1 MRNELT
7 LRRRLLTALVAGALL
22 PAALVGCGIP
32 DRTEVQVDGRGP
44 AGEPGTL
51 NGSGS
56 QPPTRS
62 ATEDPKQFITE
73 YLDAAAGEREQAYD
87 RVKKFIAKEAQGR
100 LPKKKQ
106 SSEVELTVV
115 RLLESPEA
123 RLLTNEGNWE
133 VTVRVQQVGVLRAD
147 GTLDKPTAPE
157 TEYEFKLRRAD
168 PGSQGLV
175 ITNLPNVLLL
185 SVTALRQYYG
195 THTIYFWNSDQSQ
208 LVPDWR
214 YLPNAVPVERR
225 VTEVVR
231 WLAGGPSEWLAPG
244 VTRVPDGT
252 APINNATGSDQ
263 RWEVNLTMPV
273 ADDDRLAKFAT
284 QLAWSLPDL
293 EGQLDLKIQNQKRR
307 TIDLEQERAVHPLYP
322 NLRVPERYCV
332 YDGAIH
338 PLAIGSE
345 PVGTVPVD
353 ADANRNV
360 VSAALSRAG
369 DEVLAA
375 LVVTRSDQKQR
386 LMVGTGPGPV
396 TEFHSSAHVYRSI
409 GRPIWLR
416 SSDRQHPSGLVVADG
431 TLYRFDGAAGMSPL
445 AGMSRAVTAVAASLD
460 GHRIA
465 LIMGGALYVAPV
477 SVDGGETNVGTPRPL
492 TTRLTK
498 LTAVDWYA
506 DNQLVFAGNDGRQ
519 PAIYQTSVDGAVE
532 TPLIRDTSAPVSH
545 LAAYPGGPSGPLPS
559 FSYMYQATV
568 AYRNNPVGTKIER
581 SQVRDVAD
589 GAKQSD
595 PSVPF
600 FFY

>member
-1 MRNELT
+1 V
-7 LRRRLLTALVAGALL
+7 RRRLLTALLAGALL
-22 PAALVGCGIP
+22 PAGLAGCGIP
-32 DRTEVQVDGRGP
+32 ERTEVQVDGRGP
-44 AGEPGTL
+44 AGESGSL

-62 ATEDPKQFITE
+62 ATEDPKEFITD
-73 YLDAAAGEREQAYD
+73 YLAAAAGEREQAYD
-87 RVKKFIAKEAQGR
+87 RVKKFIADEAQGR

-106 SSEVELTVV
+106 SSEIELTVV
-115 RLLESPEA
+115 RLLEAPEA
-123 RLLTNEGNWE
+123 QLLTNEGVWE

-157 TEYEFKLRRAD
+157 AAYEFKLGPAD

-175 ITNLPNVLLL
+175 IIDLPPVLLL
-185 SVTALRQYYG
+185 SDTALRQYYG
-195 THTIYFWNSDQSQ
+195 THTIYFWNSDQSR

-252 APINNATGSDQ
+252 VPINNATGSDE
-263 RWEVNLTMPV
+263 RWEVNLTMP
-273 ADDDRLAKFAT
+273 AANDDRLAKLAT
-284 QLAWSLPDL
+284 QLAWSLPEL
-293 EGQLDLKIQNQKRR
+293 SGQLDLKIQNQKRR
-307 TIDLEQERAVHPLYP
+307 TVDLGQERAAHPLYP
-322 NLRVPERYCV
+322 NLRSPERYCV

-345 PVGTVPVD
+345 PVGAVPV
-353 ADANRNV
+353 AAAVNRNV

-369 DEVLAA
+369 EDVLAA
-375 LVVTRSDQKQR
+375 LVTGSDQKQR
-386 LMVGTGPGPV
+386 LVVGTGPSPV
-396 TEFHSSAHVYRSI
+396 AEVHLSAHAYRSI

-416 SSDRQHPSGLVVADG
+416 SADVQHPSGLVVADG
-431 TLYRFDGAAGMSPL
+431 TLYRFDGTAGMSPL
-445 AGMSRAVTAVAASLD
+445 PGLSRAVTAVAASLD

-477 SVDGGETNVGTPRPL
+477 SVDGGEISVGTPRRL
-492 TTRLTK
+492 TTRLTR

-519 PAIYQTSVDGAVE
+519 PAIYQTTVDGAVE
-532 TPLIRDTSAPVSH
+532 YALNRDTGAPVSH
-545 LAAYPGGPSGPLPS
+545 LAAYPGGPSGTLPS
-559 FSYMYQATV
+559 LSFMYQATA
-568 AYRNNPVGTKIER
+568 AYRNNPIGTKIER
-581 SQVRDVAD
+581 SQVRDVAP
-589 GAKQSD
+589 GAKLSD

-600 FFY
+600 FYY